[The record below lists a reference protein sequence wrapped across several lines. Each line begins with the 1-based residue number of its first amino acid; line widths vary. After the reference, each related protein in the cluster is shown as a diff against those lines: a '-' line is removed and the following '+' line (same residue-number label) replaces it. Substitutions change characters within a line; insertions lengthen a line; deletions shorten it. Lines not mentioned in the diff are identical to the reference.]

1 MDWVWG
7 IEKALP
13 QQKES
18 GGRADLGGNKFSFIS
33 VDFERL
39 VKHLREG
46 SD

>member
-7 IEKALP
+7 IEKAPP

-18 GGRADLGGNKFSFIS
+18 GGRADLERNKFSFIS

>member
-7 IEKALP
+7 IEKAPP
-13 QQKES
+13 QQTES
-18 GGRADLGGNKFSFIS
+18 VGRADLGRNKFSFIS